1 MVLDLAIGGIHM
13 CSIGL
18 ATCGIH
24 VNVVGLATGVT
35 SVSLWPLVKV
45 G

>member
-1 MVLDLAIGGIHM
+1 MVLDLAIGGIPM

-18 ATCGIH
+18 ATCGMH
-24 VNVVGLATGVT
+24 VNVVGLATSVT
-35 SVSLWPLVKV
+35 SVSLWPLVNV